1 MARLKLISRYRVMSR
16 IDMKHTLHR
25 VSQSRVN
32 WCLAIQSSDLM
43 KSGEKRQPKPVRQI
57 MGRSKN
63 KARRGQKEKKKK
75 KKVGA
80 QFRKSGSWG
89 SHSLFDDYP
98 VATRDN
104 SHRAMLGD
112 LSLIPSRLTSLAVSP
127 HQVNRK

>member
-1 MARLKLISRYRVMSR
+1 MARLKLISRYRVMSLADQRDPIRNIDSIVVLTR

-75 KKVGA
+75 KKKKG
-80 QFRKSGSWG
+80 RS
-89 SHSLFDDYP
+89 P
-98 VATRDN
+98 VPE
-104 SHRAMLGD
+104 
-112 LSLIPSRLTSLAVSP
+112 IW
-127 HQVNRK
+127 

>member
-1 MARLKLISRYRVMSR
+1 MSLADQRDPIRNIDSIVVLTR

-75 KKVGA
+75 KKKR
-80 QFRKSGSWG
+80 QEPSSGN
-89 SHSLFDDYP
+89 L
-98 VATRDN
+98 VAGEAI
-104 SHRAMLGD
+104 HC
-112 LSLIPSRLTSLAVSP
+112 LTIIL
-127 HQVNRK
+127 